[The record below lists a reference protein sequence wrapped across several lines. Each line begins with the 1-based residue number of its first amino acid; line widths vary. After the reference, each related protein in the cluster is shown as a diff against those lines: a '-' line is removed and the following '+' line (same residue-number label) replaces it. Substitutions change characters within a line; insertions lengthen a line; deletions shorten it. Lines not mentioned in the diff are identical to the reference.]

1 MKTTGQ
7 VARTVAWFKN
17 FAFAAVAILE
27 RILPR

>member
-7 VARTVAWFKN
+7 IACTVAWFKN

-27 RILPR
+27 RIFR